1 MAIKQPYRLA
11 VIEAV
16 IVNLLW
22 ASTFIFVKI
31 SLREMGPLTIGGLRY
46 FLGFLVLVPFLL
58 KSKKRKRISNKEWRN
73 LAIIGI
79 SSYTLANNAMFWSLI
94 YLPATTVSF
103 MMGLITL
110 LVFISGV
117 IWLKELPNRLQFSG
131 ILLTLIGTGMFFS
144 VGLKP
149 GEPLGILLAGGS
161 LICFTIF
168 GVMGR
173 NSARAGSVDTLS
185 LTAYPLAIGGGLS
198 LLIAIPI
205 EGIPHASIQTWGLI
219 AWLAVVNTSLAYMLY
234 NHSLQILTAFQM
246 NVLLNLAPIG
256 TAVLGWFLLGE
267 QLNLLQFIGIVVVI
281 VGASLVQVRN
291 SSEKL
296 KEEIVVP

>member
-256 TAVLGWFLLGE
+256 TAVMGWFLLGE

>member
-173 NSARAGSVDTLS
+173 NTARARSVDTRS
-185 LTAYPLAIGGGLS
+185 LTAFPLAIGGGLS

-205 EGIPHASIQTWGLI
+205 EGFPHASIQTWGLI

>member
-1 MAIKQPYRLA
+1 MAQPGDHWNQFLYTCKQCH
-11 VIEAV
+11 
-16 IVNLLW
+16 
-22 ASTFIFVKI
+22 
-31 SLREMGPLTIGGLRY
+31 
-46 FLGFLVLVPFLL
+46 VLV
-58 KSKKRKRISNKEWRN
+58 ID
-73 LAIIGI
+73 
-79 SSYTLANNAMFWSLI
+79 
-94 YLPATTVSF
+94 LPASNHSILHDGIDHTACVHKRRDLVERIAQSTTIF
-103 MMGLITL
+103 RNITN
-110 LVFISGV
+110 SY
-117 IWLKELPNRLQFSG
+117 WNRYVLFS
-131 ILLTLIGTGMFFS
+131 
-144 VGLKP
+144 
-149 GEPLGILLAGGS
+149 GS

-173 NSARAGSVDTLS
+173 NTARARSVDTLS
-185 LTAYPLAIGGGLS
+185 LTAFPLAIGGGLS

-205 EGIPHASIQTWGLI
+205 EGFPHASIQTWGLI

-234 NHSLQILTAFQM
+234 NHSLQILTAFQT

-256 TAVLGWFLLGE
+256 TAVMGWFLLGE

>member
-173 NSARAGSVDTLS
+173 NTARARSVDTLS
-185 LTAYPLAIGGGLS
+185 LTAFPLAIGGGLS

-205 EGIPHASIQTWGLI
+205 EGFPHASIQTWGLI

-256 TAVLGWFLLGE
+256 TAVMGWFLLGE

>member
-1 MAIKQPYRLA
+1 
-11 VIEAV
+11 
-16 IVNLLW
+16 
-22 ASTFIFVKI
+22 
-31 SLREMGPLTIGGLRY
+31 MGPLTIGGLRY

-173 NSARAGSVDTLS
+173 NTARARSVDTLS
-185 LTAYPLAIGGGLS
+185 LTAFPLAIGGGLS

-205 EGIPHASIQTWGLI
+205 EGFPHASIQTWGLI

-234 NHSLQILTAFQM
+234 NHSLQILTAFQT

>member
-173 NSARAGSVDTLS
+173 NTARARSVDTLS

>member
-173 NSARAGSVDTLS
+173 NTARARSVDTLS
-185 LTAYPLAIGGGLS
+185 LTAFPLAIGGGLS

>member
-173 NSARAGSVDTLS
+173 NTARARSVDTLS
-185 LTAYPLAIGGGLS
+185 LTAFPLAIGGGLS

-205 EGIPHASIQTWGLI
+205 EGFPHASIQTWGLI